1 MKSDRNWVYFI
12 TRIIVT
18 IYFTL
23 YHRLSVYG
31 REKIPKDRPVI
42 VASNHASYLDPPVVG
57 YAFFP
62 SYLKFIAWDKL
73 FRFRPFGAFLRAMG
87 SVPVSQEDKN
97 SSAALLR
104 LVMGFIKEGYN
115 VFICPEG
122 HRTEDGRLQPL
133 EGGVAIMSLKTGA
146 PVIPTYAAGTWRA
159 LAPHMRF
166 PRPCK
171 LTVTFGDPIDP
182 AQLPEGLNEKEKTP
196 LHPCENRG
204 ILQRAGRAGQGE
216 TSATRRR
223 GGVKARAAV

>member
-31 REKIPKDRPVI
+31 KEKIPRDRPVI
-42 VASNHASYLDPPVVG
+42 IASNHASYLDPPVVG

-62 SYLKFIAWDKL
+62 GYLKFIAWDKL
-73 FRFRPFGAFLRAMG
+73 FSFRPFGAFLRAMG
-87 SVPVSQEDKN
+87 SVPVSQQDKN

-104 LVMGFIKEGYN
+104 LVMGFIKEGFN

-133 EGGVAIMSLKTGA
+133 EGGVAIMALKTGA
-146 PVIPTYAAGTWRA
+146 PVVPT
-159 LAPHMRF
+159 
-166 PRPCK
+166 
-171 LTVTFGDPIDP
+171 
-182 AQLPEGLNEKEKTP
+182 
-196 LHPCENRG
+196 
-204 ILQRAGRAGQGE
+204 
-216 TSATRRR
+216 
-223 GGVKARAAV
+223 

>member
-31 REKIPKDRPVI
+31 KEKIPRDRPVI
-42 VASNHASYLDPPVVG
+42 IASNHASYLDPPVVG

-62 SYLKFIAWDKL
+62 GYLKFIAWDKL
-73 FRFRPFGAFLRAMG
+73 FSFRPFGAFLRAMG
-87 SVPVSQEDKN
+87 SVPVSQQDKN

-104 LVMGFIKEGYN
+104 LVMGFIKEGFN

-133 EGGVAIMSLKTGA
+133 EGGVAIMALKTGA
-146 PVIPTYAAGTWRA
+146 PVVP
-159 LAPHMRF
+159 PHPARPPNLFNLYFFFFIFYSPFFFIHLYFNISNSPQPATTNERLRTLFSLLGIRVATSCPFFHKIQFLPATIFF
-166 PRPCK
+166 P
-171 LTVTFGDPIDP
+171 
-182 AQLPEGLNEKEKTP
+182 E
-196 LHPCENRG
+196 
-204 ILQRAGRAGQGE
+204 IL
-216 TSATRRR
+216 
-223 GGVKARAAV
+223 K

>member
-31 REKIPKDRPVI
+31 KEKIPKDRAVI
-42 VASNHASYLDPPVVG
+42 VAPNHASYLDPPVVG

-62 SYLKFIAWDKL
+62 NYLKFIAWDKL
-73 FRFRPFGAFLRAMG
+73 FSFPLFGAYLRAMG

-97 SSAALLR
+97 SSAGLLR

-182 AQLPEGLNEKEKTP
+182 ARLPEGLTEKEKRRYILAKIEEFYKEQDALDKAKYP
-196 LHPCENRG
+196 LPARG
-204 ILQRAGRAGQGE
+204 
-216 TSATRRR
+216 
-223 GGVKARAAV
+223 AA